1 MPKQRLDNLVV
12 ERGLVDSREQARRL
26 ILAAQVLVNGHPA
39 TKPGHKVDTA
49 SELLLKSTPRFVS
62 RGGEKMEA
70 AFETFNVDVEGLTCI
85 DVGSSTGGF
94 TDCLLQHGAAKVYA
108 VDVGK
113 GQLNWQLRNDP
124 RVIVMEGV
132 NARYLKKEAIP
143 DTPSFA
149 VADVSFISLTKVLPA
164 VIDMLARGAEL
175 VTLIKPQFE
184 AGRKQ
189 VQKGGVIKD
198 PAVRQAV
205 VEQIKEFGTQELRL
219 QWLGLC
225 ESPIK
230 GPAGNI
236 EFLAWWRKA

>member
-1 MPKQRLDNLVV
+1 M
-12 ERGLVDSREQARRL
+12 
-26 ILAAQVLVNGHPA
+26 
-39 TKPGHKVDTA
+39 
-49 SELLLKSTPRFVS
+49 
-62 RGGEKMEA
+62 
-70 AFETFNVDVEGLTCI
+70 
-85 DVGSSTGGF
+85 
-94 TDCLLQHGAAKVYA
+94 
-108 VDVGK
+108 
-113 GQLNWQLRNDP
+113 
-124 RVIVMEGV
+124 
-132 NARYLKKEAIP
+132 KKEDIP

-198 PAVRQAV
+198 PSVRQDV